1 MAANYRHKT
10 GVCKAGETFLTHIVG
25 WVVEKM
31 CVRREN
37 FLQKNP
43 TRKFLMHSRFC
54 NFVLKIFCRR
64 ELFCANH
71 QYWMCRNDCY
81 FATIQISIGF
91 VALTK

>member
-54 NFVLKIFCRR
+54 NFVLKNF
-64 ELFCANH
+64 LPTSF
-71 QYWMCRNDCY
+71 
-81 FATIQISIGF
+81 FVPTTSIGCAEMIVISQLF
-91 VALTK
+91 KLASVL